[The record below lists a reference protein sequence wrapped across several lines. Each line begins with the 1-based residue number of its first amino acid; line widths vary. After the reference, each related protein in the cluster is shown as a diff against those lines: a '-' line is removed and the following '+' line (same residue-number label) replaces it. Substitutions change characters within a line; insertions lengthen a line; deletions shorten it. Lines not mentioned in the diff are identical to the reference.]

1 MNVKILRT
9 QSLLQEALQEVL
21 FDLEDTRLKS
31 IAITRVECSKG
42 KEVAKVFLDKNSLGD
57 LGANDALKLLK
68 KASGAIRANIGT
80 QLSWYK
86 VPNLTFVI
94 DESLENIN
102 RLETIFKAIHKRN
115 SKDSPS
121 LAEGARGWVKSPK
134 ESCND

>member
-42 KEVAKVFLDKNSLGD
+42 KESAKVFLDKNSLGD
-57 LGANDALKLLK
+57 LGENDALKLLK
-68 KASGAIRANIGT
+68 KASGAIRANLQA
-80 QLSWYK
+80 QLSWYRT
-86 VPNLTFVI
+86 PNLNFVI

-102 RLETIFKAIHKRN
+102 RLEGIFKAIHERN
-115 SKDSPS
+115 SKDSHS
-121 LAEGARGWVKSPK
+121 LAEGARGWVESPK
-134 ESCND
+134 ESPK